1 MRRSSRAGFV
11 LLEAVVAL
19 AVISLVSL
27 ALLQARS
34 QQIRVASQ
42 ARELLTA
49 QALAEDRL
57 AALRLLDYENLV
69 RPDDSIMAGSFPA
82 PFEEFSWVTTVEVQ
96 EDEYD
101 LFGVDVV
108 VTGPAERFPLSTLV
122 HRPRAILG
130 VGGNGEQGFGGR
142 GGRGGGGDRAGR
154 GGRGGRGDRAGPG
167 GRGGRG
173 DRAGPGGRGGRGGN
187 AGRGGGGGN
196 RGGGG
201 GSARGGGGGNN
212 GPVGAIGGAGGA
224 ELGGRSVVGGSI
236 GGGL

>member
-1 MRRSSRAGFV
+1 MRTSSRAGFV

-19 AVISLVSL
+19 AIISMVSL
-27 ALLQARS
+27 ALLQARG

-57 AALRLLDYENLV
+57 AALRLLDYENLA
-69 RPDDSIMAGSFPA
+69 RPADSVLAGSFPE
-82 PFEEFSWVTTVEVQ
+82 PFEGFSWVTTVEVL

-122 HRPRAILG
+122 HRPRAILSA
-130 VGGNGEQGFGGR
+130 GGGGGGDQGFGGR
-142 GGRGGGGDRAGR
+142 GGGDRAGR
-154 GGRGGRGDRAGPG
+154 GDRAGGG
-167 GRGGRG
+167 GRGG
-173 DRAGPGGRGGRGGN
+173 DAGRGGGGGGGD
-187 AGRGGGGGN
+187 ADRAGGGGN

-201 GSARGGGGGNN
+201 GADRAGGGGNRGGGGGNP
-212 GPVGAIGGAGGA
+212 GQGGAIGGAGGVRP
-224 ELGGRSVVGGSI
+224 GGGSI
-236 GGGL
+236 GSAP

>member
-1 MRRSSRAGFV
+1 MRRSSQAGFV

-57 AALRLLDYENLV
+57 AALRLLDYENLA

-96 EDEYD
+96 DDEYD

-108 VTGPAERFPLSTLV
+108 VTGPAERFPLATLV

-130 VGGNGEQGFGGR
+130 AGGNGEQGFGGR
-142 GGRGGGGDRAGR
+142 GGRGGGGDRADR
-154 GGRGGRGDRAGPG
+154 GDRGGRGDRAAPG
-167 GRGGRG
+167 GRGGGG
-173 DRAGPGGRGGRGGN
+173 DRAGPGGRGGRGGGN
-187 AGRGGGGGN
+187 SGGGGGGN
-196 RGGGG
+196 RGGGARPG
-201 GSARGGGGGNN
+201 GVGNN
-212 GPVGAIGGAGGA
+212 GPGGAFGEAVGTR
-224 ELGGRSVVGGSI
+224 LGGGGSI

>member
-1 MRRSSRAGFV
+1 MRRSSQAGFV

-57 AALRLLDYENLV
+57 AALRLLDYENLA
-69 RPDDSIMAGSFPA
+69 RPDDSIMAGAFPA

-108 VTGPAERFPLSTLV
+108 VTGPAERFLLATLV
-122 HRPRAILG
+122 HRPRALLG
-130 VGGNGEQGFGGR
+130 AGVSGEQGFGGR
-142 GGRGGGGDRAGR
+142 GGRGGGGDRADR

-167 GRGGRG
+167 GRGGG
-173 DRAGPGGRGGRGGN
+173 VDRPGGGGRGGRGGN
-187 AGRGGGGGN
+187 AGAGRGGGN

-201 GSARGGGGGNN
+201 NQGGGGARGGGGGNN
-212 GPVGAIGGAGGA
+212 GP
-224 ELGGRSVVGGSI
+224 I
-236 GGGL
+236 GGGA

>member
-1 MRRSSRAGFV
+1 MKGSSRAGFV

-57 AALRLLDYENLV
+57 AALRLLDYENLA
-69 RPDDSIMAGSFPA
+69 RPDDSIMAGAFPA
-82 PFEEFSWVTTVEVQ
+82 PFEEFSWVTTVEVL

-108 VTGPAERFPLSTLV
+108 VTGPAERFLLATLV
-122 HRPRAILG
+122 HRPRALLG
-130 VGGNGEQGFGGR
+130 AGVSGEQGFGGR
-142 GGRGGGGDRAGR
+142 GGGGDRADR
-154 GGRGGRGDRAGPG
+154 GDRGGRGDRAGAG
-167 GRGGRG
+167 GRGGG
-173 DRAGPGGRGGRGGN
+173 VDRPGGGGRGGRGGN
-187 AGRGGGGGN
+187 AGAGRGGGN

-201 GSARGGGGGNN
+201 GNQGGGGARGGGGGNN
-212 GPVGAIGGAGGA
+212 GP
-224 ELGGRSVVGGSI
+224 I
-236 GGGL
+236 GGGA

>member
-1 MRRSSRAGFV
+1 MRASTRTGFV

-19 AVISLVSL
+19 AIISMVSL

-34 QQIRVASQ
+34 QQIRVAAQ

-57 AALRLLDYENLV
+57 ATVRLLDYENLA
-69 RPDDSIMAGSFPA
+69 RPADSVLGGAFPA
-82 PFEEFSWVTTVEVQ
+82 PFEEFSWVTTVEVL

-122 HRPRAILG
+122 HRPRAVLG
-130 VGGNGEQGFGGR
+130 GGGNGEQGFGGR
-142 GGRGGGGDRAGR
+142 GGRGGGV
-154 GGRGGRGDRAGPG
+154 
-167 GRGGRG
+167 
-173 DRAGPGGRGGRGGN
+173 DRAGPGGRGGRGGRGGN
-187 AGRGGGGGN
+187 AGPGGGGGN

-201 GSARGGGGGNN
+201 GNN
-212 GPVGAIGGAGGA
+212 GPVGEIGGAGVA
-224 ELGGRSVVGGSI
+224 GRADGGS
-236 GGGL
+236 GGGP